1 MTTITRRSA
10 IAGFTGMPV
19 SGAGTVSGVGTGVAD
34 GEAEGSV
41 LPDGWGSVPV
51 DSPGTGD
58 PEATGPGDEDGTT
71 ATGDGEGVV
80 DAFRRPAAPAP
91 ARRPKATTATMTAPM
106 TLRFKRLPPAANPL
120 DGACRSPA
128 APLGRATPQPAD
140 RAGSGRAGG

>member
-10 IAGFTGMPV
+10 IAGFTGRPV

-41 LPDGWGSVPV
+41 LADGTGSVPV

-58 PEATGPGDEDGTT
+58 PEGPGSGDEDGTM

-80 DAFRRPAAPAP
+80 DAFRSPAKPAP
-91 ARRPKATTATMTAPM
+91 ARRPTATTATMTRPM

-120 DGACRSPA
+120 DGACSSPA
-128 APLGRATPQPAD
+128 ARLDRATPVAAD
-140 RAGSGRAGG
+140 EAGSGRAGG